1 MVYSNI
7 NSAIFYKEDD
17 KIDDEDIGYESTLYE
32 MEIYKKKILIV
43 FGKLKYT
50 FIQRNIAYVP
60 IYLVVYNKVVKRIG
74 VLEFTKNDALDLL
87 DDDNDIIIDNI
98 PTPITFGFFNENFVD
113 TSGSDSNQFVKEQHI
128 MKKQE
133 EEEEEEEEEED
144 VDTIDNEKEIVDEE
158 EDIFSLKVKPSKMS
172 METKIAT
179 QKLEDGIFIIDQKIK
194 LQPDL
199 LEESDEMAKTLR
211 EDFDGSPNDNWIQ
224 TYMKNI
230 NYNTHDVES
239 NGDCF
244 FAVIR
249 DAFKQIG
256 YITTVSKL
264 RAILSKNITEEIF
277 NEYRKLFIDLTGTIN
292 EYNREL
298 QEIKEKI
305 EMDLNKRA
313 KKVKNNKFELRSVL
327 NEIKELKDKH
337 KIILKSKQTTQ
348 SMISDDIGDI
358 AHIDTI
364 EKFREYIQ
372 TSGFWADSWA
382 INTLEELLNV
392 KFIILS
398 ERSYIEND
406 LHNVLLC
413 GEISEKIASKKI
425 FTPNHYIITTFSGNH
440 YKLVEYKNKR
450 IFKFF
455 EIPYH
460 IKTIILNKC
469 LERNSGAFSIIPDF
483 NDMKTKIGIV
493 DEEEDEEEVSP
504 SLYDNKIIFEFYRNS
519 NNSAKPGKGT
529 NEKIPNDKRS
539 NFIELSKISNW
550 RRKLHDTWS
559 DASFTIDDKKWLS
572 VEHYYQASKFKKQN
586 PDFTALFSLD
596 NVGSEIAKDV
606 DLAISAG
613 SKTGKVNVKAK
624 KKLKGDNVIL
634 RPTNIDIDPDFYGER
649 SMIER
654 EIAISAKFEQNEDLK
669 LLLFN
674 TKNAK
679 LVHYIHGAPGEKDIL
694 LMNLRHKLLNLE
706 SYTSR

>member
-7 NSAIFYKEDD
+7 NSAVFYKEDD

-50 FIQRNIAYVP
+50 FIQRNIVYVP
-60 IYLVVYNKVVKRIG
+60 IYLVVYDKVVKRIG
-74 VLEFTKNDALDLL
+74 ILEFTKNDALELL
-87 DDDNDIIIDNI
+87 DDDNDIIIENI
-98 PTPITFGFFNENFVD
+98 STPITFGFFNESYVD
-113 TSGSDSNQFVKEQHI
+113 TSGSDSTQFVKDQHI

-133 EEEEEEEEEED
+133 EEEEEEDEDEEDLSD
-144 VDTIDNEKEIVDEE
+144 VDTIDKEE
-158 EDIFSLKVKPSKMS
+158 EEEIFSLKVKPSKMS
-172 METKIAT
+172 TETKIAT
-179 QKLEDGIFIIDQKIK
+179 QKLEDGIFIIDTKIK

-211 EDFDGSPNDNWIQ
+211 EKFDGNPNNNWIQ
-224 TYMKNI
+224 TYMKNS
-230 NYNTHDVES
+230 NYGLHEVES

-256 YITTVSKL
+256 HITTVTKL
-264 RAILSKNITEEIF
+264 RALLSKNISEESF
-277 NEYRKLFIDLTGTIN
+277 AEHRQLFTDLSGTIN

-298 QEIKEKI
+298 QEIKTKI
-305 EMDLNKRA
+305 ETDLNKRA
-313 KKVKNNKFELRSVL
+313 KQVKNNKFELRSIL

-337 KIILKSKQTTQ
+337 KIILKSKQTAQ
-348 SMISDDIGDI
+348 SMINDDIGDF
-358 AHIDTI
+358 AQIDTI
-364 EKFREYIQ
+364 EKFREFIQ
-372 TSGFWADSWA
+372 TPGFWADSWA
-382 INTLEELLNV
+382 ITTLEELLNV

-413 GEISEKIASKKI
+413 GEISEKIAAKKS
-425 FTPNHYIITTFSGNH
+425 FAPVHYIITTFSGNH

-460 IKTIILNKC
+460 IKTLILNKC
-469 LERNSGAFSIIPDF
+469 LERNSGSFSVISEF
-483 NDMKTKIGIV
+483 NDMKTNIGLIDDIDDDV
-493 DEEEDEEEVSP
+493 LIES

-519 NNSAKPGKGT
+519 NNSVKPGKGT

-559 DASFTIDDKKWLS
+559 DASFIVDDKKWLS
-572 VEHYYQASKFKKQN
+572 VEHYYQASKFKKHN
-586 PDFTALFSLD
+586 PDFASLFSLD
-596 NVGSEIAKDV
+596 NVGSEISKDV

-613 SKTGKVNVKAK
+613 SKTGKANVKAK
-624 KKLKGDNVIL
+624 KKLKGDTILL
-634 RPTNIDIDPDFYGER
+634 RPKNIDIDPDFYGER
-649 SMIER
+649 STIER
-654 EIAISAKFEQNEDLK
+654 ETAVSAKFEQNEDLK

-679 LVHYIHGAPGEKDIL
+679 LVHYIHGAPGEKDML
-694 LMNLRHKLLNLE
+694 LMNIRHKLLNLD